1 MKIWLKILGWL
12 AFLSTVIF
20 LLVKVKNVQ
29 MDTIINTPDV
39 HITVKGEN
47 AFLTKDELLERLE
60 RKGLIFHNQKYKEL
74 NPNEI
79 EHFINEMNEVKN
91 SKIYTNIG
99 GSWNIEIELRKPIA
113 RVINKFGEN
122 YYIDEE
128 GNKMPLSDLHTAHTL
143 IVTGEISDRLNSENF
158 NDIINNDT
166 LKSIRKLDDIY
177 FISNYVC
184 NDQLFH
190 SLIGQIHR
198 KPNGD
203 FVLIPK
209 VGGQKIV
216 FGSALSKTE
225 VEEKFKKLKV
235 FYKEA
240 IPYEGWNKYDEFILK
255 YANQIVCK
263 KKE

>member
-1 MKIWLKILGWL
+1 MKGWLKIIGWIT
-12 AFLSTVIF
+12 FLTVVIY

-29 MDTIINTPDV
+29 KETIIEAPEIV
-39 HITVKGEN
+39 ISVKGEN
-47 AFLTKDELLERLE
+47 AFLTKDELLDRLE
-60 RKGLIFHNQKYKEL
+60 RKGLIYHNQKYKEL
-74 NPNEI
+74 NPNAI
-79 EHFINEMNEVKN
+79 EQFINEMNEVRN

-99 GSWNIEIELRKPIA
+99 GTWKIEIELRKPIA

-128 GNKMPLSDLHTAHTL
+128 GNKMPLSDLHTAHVL
-143 IVTGEISDRLNSENF
+143 IVTGEIPDRLSGENF
-158 NDIINNDT
+158 SEIINNDT

-190 SLIGQIHR
+190 SLIGQVHR
-198 KPNGD
+198 RGNGD